1 MNFDEAFVKLLGHEG
16 GYVDHPADP
25 GGATRWGI
33 TQRVAREHGYQG
45 DMRTLPQETAK
56 AIARK
61 AFWDAVHADSLPAS
75 VRFDVFDAAYNSGV
89 RQAIKWLQ
97 RAVFVSDDG
106 IIGPKTLMA
115 AQTYNGSAIAAR
127 LNGHRLNMLTDL
139 TTWPSFGKGWSR
151 RVAANL
157 IAAKG

>member
-1 MNFDEAFVKLLGHEG
+1 MNFDQAFGQLLGHEG
-16 GYVDHPADP
+16 DFVDHPADP

-33 TQRVAREHGYQG
+33 TQRVAREHGYLG

-61 AFWDAVHADSLPAS
+61 AYWDAVQADSLPPS
-75 VRFDVFDAAYNSGV
+75 LRYDVFDAAYNSGV
-89 RQAIKWLQ
+89 RQAVRWLQ

-106 IIGPKTLMA
+106 IFGPKTMMA
-115 AQTYNGSAIAAR
+115 AQSYNGSAIAAR
-127 LNGHRLNMLTDL
+127 FNGHRLQMLTDL
-139 TTWPSFGKGWSR
+139 MAWKDFGKGWSR